1 MSAMNKSFI
10 VMLLCGLSMQAQA
23 FGDLFTTALQRQA
36 IDAMRDRGGVDIPTI
51 NREPNTLTVNGFYY
65 KSHDKREEGIVWVN
79 GQQAKKD
86 DELNGV
92 IVKELNENDQT
103 VSLSVSGSN
112 RSVPFK
118 AGQKMYLDDH
128 KVVDAYQ

>member
-1 MSAMNKSFI
+1 MSAINKGFI
-10 VMLLCGLSMQAQA
+10 VIMLCCLSMQAQA
-23 FGDLFTTALQRQA
+23 FGDLFTTTLQRQA
-36 IDAMRDRGGVDIPTI
+36 IDAMRDRGGVDMPAM

-65 KSHDKREEGIVWVN
+65 KSHDKREKGVVWVN
-79 GQQAKKD
+79 GQQAKQD

-92 IVKELNENDQT
+92 IIKKLNENDQT
-103 VSLSVSGSN
+103 VSVSIGGSD